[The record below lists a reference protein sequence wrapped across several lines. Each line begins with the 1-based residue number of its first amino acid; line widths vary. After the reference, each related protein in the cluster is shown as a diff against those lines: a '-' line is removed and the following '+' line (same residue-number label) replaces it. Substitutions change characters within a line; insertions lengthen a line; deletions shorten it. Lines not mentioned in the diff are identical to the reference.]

1 MELKEFV
8 TDVLQQINDGIIEAQ
23 KAGVFVNPMGSI
35 RQKDRAD
42 FRIDGTPRYGRTHNV
57 DFEVGLTNETEN
69 GSGKFGVSFA
79 GISVDVD
86 GKNSASTT
94 ALTRIRFTV
103 PIFLPLYPSEK
114 D

>member
-8 TDVLQQINDGIIEAQ
+8 TDVLQQITDGVVDAQ
-23 KAGVFVNPMGSI
+23 KRGVFVNPKTTV
-35 RQKDRAD
+35 RQRGRAD
-42 FRIDGTPRYGRTHNV
+42 FIIDGTPCFGRTYDV
-57 DFEVGLTNETEN
+57 DFEVGLTNEEESGT
-69 GSGKFGVSFA
+69 GKFGVSFA
-79 GISVDVD
+79 GISVGVD

-94 ALTRIRFTV
+94 ALTRIRFTI

>member
-42 FRIDGTPRYGRTHNV
+42 FRIDGTPCYGRTHNV

-103 PIFLPLYPSEK
+103 PIFLPLYPSKK

>member
-8 TDVLQQINDGIIEAQ
+8 TDVLQQINDGVIEAQ
-23 KAGVFVNPMGSI
+23 KRGVFVNPKTSVRPKEKVDYLM
-35 RQKDRAD
+35 
-42 FRIDGTPRYGRTHNV
+42 DGTPYHGRTHNV
-57 DFEVGLTNETEN
+57 DFEVGLTNEEEN
-69 GSGKFGVSFA
+69 GTGKFGVSFA
-79 GISVDVD
+79 GISVGVD

-94 ALTRIRFTV
+94 ALTRIRFTI